1 MESPAALDV
10 GLRERFNSAN
20 SGGGWCVKTH
30 TRTHAHG
37 SRAHSNETGYCINSV
52 QNSNY

>member
-10 GLRERFNSAN
+10 GLRERFHSAN

-30 TRTHAHG
+30 THARTREPCSEQRNRILYKQCAK
-37 SRAHSNETGYCINSV
+37 
-52 QNSNY
+52 